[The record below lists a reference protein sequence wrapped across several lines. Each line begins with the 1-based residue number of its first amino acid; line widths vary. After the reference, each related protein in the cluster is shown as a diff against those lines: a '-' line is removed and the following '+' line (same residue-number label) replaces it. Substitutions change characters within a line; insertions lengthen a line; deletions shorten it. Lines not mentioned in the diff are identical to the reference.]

1 MSQCRIAGRRNW
13 LRWSSSIRSGRPA
26 SPRRAA
32 ISMRS
37 RRVTPF
43 RDTGYRRR
51 RLFMSV
57 RWPWYDATIARH
69 ASPHSA
75 ASVCLMSGRN
85 PRPLKFNSPCM
96 RLHPCA
102 QHRIKQPPHQRAL
115 LKNDVGLEQH
125 VWLKRHL
132 EPIGIDVRPLERRG
146 HAVSRLLEGDR
157 PGSFVAG
164 QDRVRDFCH
173 AAAVG
178 AEFLIGKCIV
188 KYPDL
193 LAGAHES
200 ERARRKEQLR
210 LQGRIKRNDY
220 ELHMPW
226 ISDLADSR
234 LQRGHA
240 PTRRRLDYVSA
251 APVHLGDALLD
262 QGEIAAQ
269 ES

>member
-1 MSQCRIAGRRNW
+1 M
-13 LRWSSSIRSGRPA
+13 
-26 SPRRAA
+26 
-32 ISMRS
+32 
-37 RRVTPF
+37 
-43 RDTGYRRR
+43 
-51 RLFMSV
+51 
-57 RWPWYDATIARH
+57 ARH

-85 PRPLKFNSPCM
+85 PRPLKFNSTCM

-102 QHRIKQPPHQRAL
+102 KHWIKQPPHQRAL
-115 LKNDVGLEQH
+115 LQNDVGLKQH

-132 EPIGIDVRPLERRG
+132 EPIGIDVGPLESRS

-164 QDRVRDFCH
+164 QDRARDFCH
-173 AAAVG
+173 AATVG
-178 AEFLIGKCIV
+178 AEFLIGECIV

-210 LQGRIKRNDY
+210 LQGRIKRNDF

-234 LQRGHA
+234 LQCGHA
-240 PTRRRLDYVSA
+240 PTRRRLDNA
-251 APVHLGDALLD
+251 GPPPVYFGDALFD
-262 QGEIAAQ
+262 RGEIIAEYANPLCGDDRKLLERMPSVGQLGASRGDLLIERHQVLLLLECGLLAAL
-269 ES
+269 